1 VCLALCGRCKIG
13 DVLDGPFVKPGED
26 IGEVVA
32 DRYAEPAATFDHR
45 EDRGHAW
52 SGLLTADVDPI
63 FSTGGDGAHGVLS
76 KVVAKFQFRVLEE
89 ERGPI
94 A

>member
-1 VCLALCGRCKIG
+1 
-13 DVLDGPFVKPGED
+13 
-26 IGEVVA
+26 
-32 DRYAEPAATFDHR
+32 
-45 EDRGHAW
+45 
-52 SGLLTADVDPI
+52 VDPI